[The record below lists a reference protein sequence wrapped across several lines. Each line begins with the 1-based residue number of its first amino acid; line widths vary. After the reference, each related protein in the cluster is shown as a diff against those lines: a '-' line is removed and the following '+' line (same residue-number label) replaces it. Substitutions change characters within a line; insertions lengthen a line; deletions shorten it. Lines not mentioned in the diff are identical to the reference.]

1 MQPFQIHPPP
11 PNLVLMSVCPSPSLP
26 ASSPCPGPPLSIKAG
41 AGPWWGC
48 PRWLLL
54 WRQCPALF
62 LSPLL
67 NTAGCLPTAPRCWET
82 PPRSP
87 LPFDLL
93 DVSRAH
99 LANCSSPPGAGSG
112 TRRVAAALRSPWGM
126 AASSC
131 SPRPR
136 LFLRLGGASHD

>member
-1 MQPFQIHPPP
+1 MRPFQIHPPP
-11 PNLVLMSVCPSPSLP
+11 PNLVLMSVCPSIPPSLP
-26 ASSPCPGPPLSIKAG
+26 ASWPCPGAPLPIKAG
-41 AGPWWGC
+41 AGAWWGC

-62 LSPLL
+62 PSPLL

-112 TRRVAAALRSPWGM
+112 AGRVAGPHGGWRLPPAPLALGCSYGSARRSLP
-126 AASSC
+126 
-131 SPRPR
+131 
-136 LFLRLGGASHD
+136 